1 MVTSYKYDI
10 DGRTLQAF
18 KMLSSEFKPV
28 YIPLK
33 NIHEPQNE
41 LQNEPQKVLIRKQSK
56 LNRCLTIVELI
67 EKDVTI
73 TREQITWCEPC
84 NIKKRPSPTK
94 GTGYPS
100 F

>member
-41 LQNEPQKVLIRKQSK
+41 LQNEPQ
-56 LNRCLTIVELI
+56 N
-67 EKDVTI
+67 
-73 TREQITWCEPC
+73 EP
-84 NIKKRPSPTK
+84 
-94 GTGYPS
+94 
-100 F
+100 